1 MKREDRMEALAQV
14 VVPEA
19 IEWVGEL
26 KRYRAYQGKD
36 LEYFRKAR
44 IGLGVVSN
52 AVRLCATIENA
63 RTNDLVQARLSAG
76 DEAGPKMLQAAKTLT
91 P

>member
-1 MKREDRMEALAQV
+1 MNRQDRLEALADA

-19 IEWVGEL
+19 IEWVKEL
-26 KRYRAYQGKD
+26 RRYRVYQGKD

-52 AVRLCATIENA
+52 GVRLCATAENA
-63 RTNDLVQARLSAG
+63 RTNDLIEARQTLLDPPA
-76 DEAGPKMLQAAKTLT
+76 DAAAPKQIGG
-91 P
+91 